1 MYYLAEGNVKICGQ
15 FDCNIDFIK
24 EHCHWEKGIP
34 FSSISS
40 SEVFS
45 YFLEE
50 AHYLKNS
57 ATYFKTT
64 DDHQEYNIP
73 FYFLLKDDEIIACAA
88 QEIIN
93 GKLQEVMINWYI

>member
-1 MYYLAEGNVKICGQ
+1 MYYLTQGNVIISREN
-15 FDCNIDFIK
+15 DCTLSFIK
-24 EHCHWEKGIP
+24 EHCSWEKGISL
-34 FSSISS
+34 SSIFP

-50 AHYLKNS
+50 AYYLKNR

-64 DDHQEYNIP
+64 DNYQEYHIP

-93 GKLQEVMINWYI
+93 GKLQEVTINWYI